1 MRESAITNREKNI
14 AQQIFQLEKKF
25 EQLQTEN
32 SRLKSDLTT
41 TLAECDKMTTSL
53 YRQEEEKSKLQW
65 ALEDERQQRI
75 HSEDALR
82 RELQTLQLDLTLCK
96 ENAEKRVA
104 NVQNELD
111 SVRETIIS
119 LRSLIALR

>member
-1 MRESAITNREKNI
+1 
-14 AQQIFQLEKKF
+14 
-25 EQLQTEN
+25 
-32 SRLKSDLTT
+32 
-41 TLAECDKMTTSL
+41 MTTSL